1 MVGRAGHGARECW
14 PCRAGQAQGC
24 RISRVTIFEI
34 DAEVRAVLSEIGNE
48 YIVKRC
54 GFFIH
59 RALMHVRWQHR
70 TAYLR
75 NKDQAHW
82 AATLVENVRIGDKMT
97 ERYVAY
103 LAGIGERDITRLGA
117 QCGFW
122 ERVTRQLD
130 RLSNRISAEDRKR
143 VERVLQERVPCPTRL
158 QYDQWHSEGT
168 RLLGSDRVTPP
179 VENWPR

>member
-1 MVGRAGHGARECW
+1 MLLLFTHYA
-14 PCRAGQAQGC
+14 
-24 RISRVTIFEI
+24 S
-34 DAEVRAVLSEIGNE
+34 
-48 YIVKRC
+48 
-54 GFFIH
+54 
-59 RALMHVRWQHR
+59 MHVRWQHR

-82 AATLVENVRIGDKMT
+82 AATLVENVRVGDKMT

>member
-1 MVGRAGHGARECW
+1 MVGRARHGG
-14 PCRAGQAQGC
+14 AGMLAVP
-24 RISRVTIFEI
+24 SRQEQVAASHGTIFEI
-34 DAEVRAVLSEIGNE
+34 DAARVLSEIETLYNE
-48 YIVKRC
+48 KLR
-54 GFFIH
+54 FFIH
-59 RALMHVRWQHR
+59 HALMHVRWQHR

-82 AATLVENVRIGDKMT
+82 AATLVENVRVGDKMT

>member
-1 MVGRAGHGARECW
+1 
-14 PCRAGQAQGC
+14 
-24 RISRVTIFEI
+24 
-34 DAEVRAVLSEIGNE
+34 
-48 YIVKRC
+48 
-54 GFFIH
+54 
-59 RALMHVRWQHR
+59 MHVRWQHR

-82 AATLVENVRIGDKMT
+82 AATLVENVRVGDKMT

-130 RLSNRISAEDRKR
+130 RLASLLRIASVSREYYKKECHVRRACNTINGIAMARA
-143 VERVLQERVPCPTRL
+143 
-158 QYDQWHSEGT
+158 YSDQIG
-168 RLLGSDRVTPP
+168 
-179 VENWPR
+179 